1 MQNNALRAVLAA
13 IASFLMFAALVSLPF
28 ASVPIAYIGLC
39 YGLGLAIAAAIL
51 TGLLTSVLLSPVL
64 GIVFL
69 LVFLVPSLMLLR
81 QSLLSRPIASD
92 VARGD
97 GAPSWDFYPAE
108 RLILMGGGLAAV
120 GTIAIFASVA
130 DTPGGLPEI
139 LAQAMYSSPEL
150 ADMVHQLYN
159 TRDFTDFQLI
169 ARLIIITGL
178 AGWPLLLLGNLQ
190 IGQALAVLSGKNL
203 RPTPDYDR
211 LQLPPRLVF
220 LLAGFGIG
228 TLVFDGTL
236 STLMAIFLALVTSAY
251 FLLGLA
257 IIHAISRP
265 WNGRGWLL
273 SALYFLIFIM
283 AWVIIP
289 IALIGLLDTRF
300 DFRQLASDGTGKNT
314 NIGSVHSTDD
324 TDKDEEKD

>member
-1 MQNNALRAVLAA
+1 MQTNALRAVFAA
-13 IASFLMFAALVSLPF
+13 IASFLLFAALVSLPF

-39 YGLGLAIAAAIL
+39 YGLGLAVAAAIL

-81 QSLLSRPIASD
+81 QSLLSRP
-92 VARGD
+92 VAPAGN
-97 GAPSWDFYPAE
+97 GAPLWEFYPAE
-108 RLILMGGGLAAV
+108 RLILMGGALAAV

-139 LAQAMYSSPEL
+139 LAQAMYGSPEL
-150 ADMVHQLYN
+150 ADMVHQVYN
-159 TRDFTDFQLI
+159 TRDLSDFQLI

-190 IGQALAVLSGKNL
+190 IGQALAVFSGKNL

-220 LLAGFGIG
+220 LLAGFGLG

-300 DFRQLASDGTGKNT
+300 NFRQLAPVGSDKNT
-314 NIGSVHSTDD
+314 NIGSPDEGGD